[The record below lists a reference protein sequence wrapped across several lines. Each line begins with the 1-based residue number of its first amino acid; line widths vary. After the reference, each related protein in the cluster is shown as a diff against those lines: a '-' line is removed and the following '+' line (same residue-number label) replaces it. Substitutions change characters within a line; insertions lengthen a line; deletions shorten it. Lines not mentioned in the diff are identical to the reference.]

1 MKMSVFTRRGAIGIV
16 AAGLTALSMGS
27 AFAASTVT
35 VWCWDKNFN
44 GATMKEA
51 GDRYTKAHPDVTINI
66 VDFAKPDLEQ
76 KLQAQ
81 LASGTTD
88 GLPDIV
94 LIEDY
99 GAQKYLQSFTAAFEP
114 LSDTGAIDYKSFAN
128 YKVALATVGDK
139 TYSLPFDSGVS
150 GMFYRSDYLEQAGYK
165 SEDLQDITWEKLIE
179 IGQAVEAKTG
189 HKMLDLDLNDV
200 GLLRIMMQSAGI
212 WYFTPDG
219 KPAIAN
225 NATFKAVLSTYAKIL
240 QSGIYKP
247 VSGWAEY
254 TGGFTS
260 GEIAATITGVWM
272 TGTIKA
278 NADQSSKW
286 GIAPIPK
293 LDGVEGATHAS
304 NLGGSSWY
312 VLASAPNKASAVD
325 FLSQVWGKDID
336 FYQKILIG
344 QGALGSVMAAREGEA
359 YKASDPFF
367 GGAPVWQNFSTWL
380 AQIPGVNYGTFTNE
394 ADAAVAAQLPGLAKG
409 GNVDEAIAA
418 IDAQLTQQMQ

>member
-1 MKMSVFTRRGAIGIV
+1 MQGALLSRRSMLAAVI
-16 AAGLTALSMGS
+16 AGLGVLGAT
-27 AFAASTVT
+27 AASAATTVT
-35 VWCWDKNFN
+35 VWCWDKDFN

-51 GDRYTKAHPDVTINI
+51 GSRYSKAHPDVSVNI

-81 LASGTTD
+81 LASGNTE

-99 GAQKYLQSFTAAFEP
+99 GAQKYLQSFTNAFEP
-114 LSDTGAIDYKSFAN
+114 LSDSGAIDYKAFAP
-128 YKVALATVGDK
+128 YKVALATVNGK
-139 TYSLPFDSGVS
+139 TYSLPFDSGDS
-150 GMFYRSDYLEQAGYK
+150 ALFYRSDYLAQAGYK
-165 SEDLQDITWEKLIE
+165 PDDLNNITWDKLIE
-179 IGQAVEAKTG
+179 IGKAVEAKTG

-200 GLLRIMMQSAGI
+200 GLVRIMMQSAGG

-219 KPAIAN
+219 KSAITGPN
-225 NATFKAVLSTYAKIL
+225 FKAVLSQYAKLL

-260 GEIAATITGVWM
+260 GQVASTVTGVWIV
-272 TGTIKA
+272 GTIKA
-278 NADQSSKW
+278 NADQSGKW
-286 GIAPIPK
+286 GVAPTPR
-293 LDGVEGATHAS
+293 LDGVQGAVNAS

-312 VLASAPNKASAVD
+312 VLASSKNKAAAID
-325 FLSQVWGKDID
+325 FLAQEWGKDKD

-344 QGALGSVMAAREGEA
+344 QGALGTYLAARDGDA

-367 GGAPVWQNFSTWL
+367 GGAPVWQNFSNWL
-380 AQIPGVNYGTFTNE
+380 GQIPGIAYGTFTNE

-409 GNVDEAIAA
+409 GSVDDAIKA
-418 IDAQLTQQMQ
+418 IDAQLKQQMQ

>member
-1 MKMSVFTRRGAIGIV
+1 MKNVLNRRNVIAGALAGFSLLAANV
-16 AAGLTALSMGS
+16 AQ
-27 AFAASTVT
+27 AATTVT

-51 GDRYTKAHPDVTINI
+51 GDRYAKLHPDVTINV
-66 VDFAKPDLEQ
+66 VDFAKPDMEA

-81 LASGTTD
+81 LASGTTE

-99 GAQKYLQSFTAAFEP
+99 GAQKYLQSFTKSFEP
-114 LSDTGAIDYKSFAN
+114 LSDTKAIDYKNFAP

-139 TYSLPFDSGVS
+139 TYSLPFDSGDS
-150 GMFYRSDYLEQAGYK
+150 AMFYRSDYLAQAGYK
-165 SEDLQDITWEKLIE
+165 AEDLNNITWDKLIE
-179 IGQAVEAKTG
+179 IGKAVEAKTG

-200 GLLRIMMQSAGI
+200 GLLRIMMQSAGG

-219 KPAIAN
+219 KSAIDSPA
-225 NATFKAVLSTYAKIL
+225 FKAVLTQYQKVV

-247 VSGWAEY
+247 VSGWADY

-260 GEIAATITGVWM
+260 GQVAATITGVWM
-272 TGTIKA
+272 VGTIKA
-278 NADQSSKW
+278 NADQSGKW
-286 GIAPIPK
+286 AIAPTPRLGDVK
-293 LDGVEGATHAS
+293 GSANAS

-312 VLASAPNKASAVD
+312 VLSSAKNKAAAVD
-325 FLSQVWGKDID
+325 FLSQIWGKDKD

-344 QGALGSVMAAREGEA
+344 QGALGTFMAAREGDA
-359 YKASDPFF
+359 YKANDAFF

-380 AQIPGVNYGTFTNE
+380 GQIPAVSYGTFTNE
-394 ADAAVAAQLPGLAKG
+394 ADAAVAVQLPGLAKG
-409 GNVDEAIAA
+409 GSVDDAIKA
-418 IDAQLTQQMQ
+418 IDAQLNQQMQ

>member
-1 MKMSVFTRRGAIGIV
+1 MTNVLNRRSLFAGALLGFSFL
-16 AAGLTALSMGS
+16 AAN
-27 AFAASTVT
+27 AAQAATTVT

-51 GDRYTKAHPDVTINI
+51 GDRYTKAHPDVTVNV
-66 VDFAKPDLEQ
+66 VDFAKPDMEQ

-99 GAQKYLQSFTAAFEP
+99 GAQKYLQSFTKSFEP
-114 LSDTGAIDYKSFAN
+114 LSDTKAIDYKSFAK

-150 GMFYRSDYLEQAGYK
+150 ALFYRSDYLTQAGFK
-165 SEDLQDITWEKLIE
+165 ADDLNNITWDKFIE
-179 IGQAVEAKTG
+179 IGKAVEAKTG
-189 HKMLDLDLNDV
+189 HKMLDLDLGDV

-219 KPAIAN
+219 KSAITSDA
-225 NATFKAVLSTYAKIL
+225 FKAVLTQYAKLL

-247 VSGWAEY
+247 VSGWADY

-260 GEIAATITGVWM
+260 GQVASTVTGVWM
-272 TGTIKA
+272 VGTIKA
-278 NADQSSKW
+278 NADQSGKW
-286 GIAPIPK
+286 GIANTPRVDAVK
-293 LDGVEGATHAS
+293 GSVNAS

-312 VLASAPNKASAVD
+312 VLASSKNKPAAVD
-325 FLSQVWGKDID
+325 FLAQEWGKDKD

-344 QGALGSVMAAREGEA
+344 QGALGTFMAAREGDA

-380 AQIPGVNYGTFTNE
+380 GAIPAINYGTFTNE
-394 ADAAVAAQLPGLAKG
+394 ADSAVAAQLPGLAKG
-409 GNVDEAIAA
+409 GSVDDAIKA
-418 IDAQLTQQMQ
+418 IDVQLKQQMQ

>member
-1 MKMSVFTRRGAIGIV
+1 MKMNALNRRSVLGAALAGFSFLSATV
-16 AAGLTALSMGS
+16 AYAGT
-27 AFAASTVT
+27 TVT
-35 VWCWDKNFN
+35 VWCWDKEFN

-51 GDRYTKAHPDVTINI
+51 GARYAKAHPDVTLNI
-66 VDFAKPDLEQ
+66 VDFAKPDMEQ

-99 GAQKYLQSFTAAFEP
+99 GAQKYLQSFTKAFEP
-114 LSDTGAIDYKSFAN
+114 LSDTKAIDYKTFAK

-150 GMFYRSDYLEQAGYK
+150 GMFYRSDYLALAGYK
-165 SEDLQDITWEKLIE
+165 SADLQDLTWDKLIE
-179 IGQAVEAKTG
+179 VGKAVEAKTG
-189 HKMLDLDLNDV
+189 HKLLDLDLNDQ

-212 WYFTPDG
+212 WYFSPDG
-219 KPAIAN
+219 KPAIAGN
-225 NATFKAVLSTYAKIL
+225 PKFKAVLSTYAKVL

-254 TGGFTS
+254 TGAFTS
-260 GEIAATITGVWM
+260 GQTAAAITGVWM

-278 NADQSSKW
+278 NPDQSGKW
-286 GIAPIPK
+286 AIAPVPK
-293 LDGVEGATHAS
+293 VDGVEGAVHAS

-312 VLASAPNKASAVD
+312 VLSSAKNKAAAVD
-325 FLSQVWGKDID
+325 FLAQVWGKDAD
-336 FYQKILIG
+336 FYQKILVG
-344 QGALGSVMAAREGEA
+344 QGALGSLLSAREGAA

-367 GGAPVWQNFSTWL
+367 GGEATWQNFSTWL
-380 AQIPGVNYGTFTNE
+380 GQIPGVNFGIFTNE
-394 ADAAVAAQLPGLAKG
+394 ADAAVSAQVPALVKG
-409 GNVDEAIAA
+409 GSVDDAIAA
-418 IDAQLTQQMQ
+418 IDAQLKQQMQ

>member
-1 MKMSVFTRRGAIGIV
+1 MKKNVLSRRRVVAGALVGFSFL
-16 AAGLTALSMGS
+16 AAC
-27 AFAASTVT
+27 AAQAGTTVT

-51 GDRYTKAHPDVTINI
+51 GDRYAKAHPDVTINV
-66 VDFAKPDLEQ
+66 VDFAKGDMEQ

-99 GAQKYLQSFTAAFEP
+99 GAQKYLQSFTKAFEP
-114 LSDTGAIDYKSFAN
+114 LSDNKAIDYKNFAP

-139 TYSLPFDSGVS
+139 TYSLPFDSGDS
-150 GMFYRSDYLEQAGYK
+150 ALFYRSDYLTQAGYK
-165 SEDLQDITWEKLIE
+165 DEDLNNITWDKLIE
-179 IGQAVEAKTG
+179 IGKAVEAKTG

-200 GLLRIMMQSAGI
+200 GLVRIMMQSAGG

-219 KPAIAN
+219 KSAITGPN
-225 NATFKAVLSTYAKIL
+225 FKAVLTEYAKIL

-260 GEIAATITGVWM
+260 GQVAATVTGVWM
-272 TGTIKA
+272 VGTIKA
-278 NADQSSKW
+278 NADQSGKW
-286 GIAPIPK
+286 GVAPTPRM
-293 LDGVEGATHAS
+293 DGVTGAVNAS

-312 VLASAPNKASAVD
+312 VLSSAKNKAAAVD
-325 FLSQVWGKDID
+325 FLAQEWGKDKD
-336 FYQKILIG
+336 LYQKILIG
-344 QGALGSVMAAREGEA
+344 QGAFGTFLPARDGDA
-359 YKASDPFF
+359 FKASDAFF

-380 AQIPGVNYGTFTNE
+380 AAIPAVSYGTFTNE

-409 GNVDEAIAA
+409 GSVDDAIKA
-418 IDAQLTQQMQ
+418 IDVQLKQQMQ